1 MTSTPETAIPETAFP
16 RTVCGFLRDLQVN
29 NQRDWF
35 EANRTRYESE
45 WLEPA
50 KAYVEGIAGWMQ
62 TLDPPHKGEAK
73 VNGSIRRINRDVRFS
88 KDKTP
93 YDPRLHLVFWTGD
106 HPNRSPGIHIVLHPD
121 RLGLGAGHWAM
132 GPEELA
138 RYRQAVCEPS
148 SGQKLLQITN
158 DCAQSGYPLGEETLK
173 RVPSGFDVGEDRA
186 SLLKRKSLVVRTGE
200 TFIAPETICDQV
212 TMREALTS
220 LSAINRWLVEH
231 VVAG

>member
-1 MTSTPETAIPETAFP
+1 MTDISGATVPEADMPA
-16 RTVCGFLRDLQVN
+16 TVCGFLRDLAAN

-35 EANRTRYESE
+35 EANRKRYESE

-50 KAYVEGIAGWMQ
+50 KAYVEAMASFMQ
-62 TLDPPHKGEAK
+62 TLDPPHKAQAK

-88 KDKTP
+88 KDKRP

-106 HPNRSPGIHIVLHPD
+106 HPNRSPGIHLVLHPD

-132 GPEELA
+132 SPDELT
-138 RYRQAVCEPS
+138 RYRHAVCEQA
-148 SGQKLLQITN
+148 SGQALLDITN
-158 DCAQSGYPLGEETLK
+158 RCAQQGFLLGEETLK
-173 RVPSGFDVGEDRA
+173 RVPSGFDADDERA

-200 TFIAPETICDQV
+200 VVIDPKRICDQ
-212 TMREALTS
+212 TFMGEALGE
-220 LSAINRWLVEH
+220 LAAINRWLVGH